1 MTMTAPDDRISALH
15 SLISQSGLFDAV
27 WYASRLPACERETD
41 DLIRH
46 FLTEGTRRQRDP
58 GPLFNTARYLKQCW
72 HLRPGTDNAL
82 VHYLTHGIE
91 EGRIVEGVHDQLLH
105 NDRQATVPTRLTAFP
120 APLPRIAVVVHAF
133 YPDVLEHSIQPR
145 LKHFGCA
152 YSLLITTDSEE
163 KAASIGQMIADSLPD
178 ALSFIRVTPNRGR
191 NFGPLLSCWR
201 NALLEHDLFLHL
213 HTKKSLYTGSDQ
225 QEWRDTLLDT
235 LLPTQQ
241 GVAGIVRRFMEDEA
255 LGVLQPAPGPTVP
268 WWAWTWLTNKAAA
281 RPLLKRLNIT
291 PPDGY
296 FDYPAGGMFWARSQA
311 LAPLLGLPWSPDDF
325 PEESGQTDGTTAHVI
340 ERCIGLVA
348 RSTDYRLDEYD
359 RSAGLIRV
367 GYGRRNLDLYE
378 RQTPKDLATAIHT
391 ATTVSFDLFD
401 TLLTRI
407 ALTPDTIHHAVADR
421 LVRTF
426 PQLTPSGENFLSL
439 RKQAEHAA
447 REALFGTDDVTL
459 NDIYTA
465 LATQTGWPDEA
476 LALARSE
483 EVRIDQNVLRP
494 RPAVMDALR
503 LARAEG
509 KRTLLVS
516 DTYLTRIELDPV
528 LDRTGIL
535 PLIDEIY
542 LSSARFAR
550 KDRGDMWDLLR
561 ATEQTDTLLHIGD
574 NEQADIQRTAD
585 LRIRHHHVLS
595 GLNMLRLSPLASHV
609 FDCLSSPP
617 GTSPRHAEQR
627 RLAGDILLGPLVSNL
642 FASPFLDPGTPGSH
656 AASLTTPITLTAPET
671 VGRVL
676 LGPLLTTFLARLALH
691 PALAGLEHL
700 HFLSREGHFL
710 CRLYTHLREHWLP
723 HLPEASVFPVSRR
736 VAISA
741 AQAVRFDPEIL
752 FHSGDGYRGSMADLL
767 AARLGVI
774 VPDNDSLHDLIVS
787 LPEDRATTRNL
798 TRLLRDA
805 ILQQAHTSRNE
816 LLAWAA
822 SQGIE
827 ATAEIRRGVVDVGY
841 GGTIQR
847 HLQTALNGPFTGFY
861 MAAEPDM
868 RRVEKT
874 GGLAFGLLA
883 NDEQA
888 GAFRQEASIF
898 LESILTA
905 PHGQVTGYDTSVSP
919 PQPRFAAA
927 GLSQQNFMVLTRIIN
942 GAEEYLSDLLES
954 YGPCVLHALQHGAAA
969 SLAPLTALRSGAIRL
984 SPAVSDVLFTED
996 AFCGRGEIRAMDE
1009 CLPDRTEKISE
1020 K

>member
-1 MTMTAPDDRISALH
+1 MTTTAPDDRISTLH
-15 SLISQSGLFDAV
+15 SLISQSGLFDAA
-27 WYASRLPACERETD
+27 WYASRLPACERDTD

-46 FLTEGTRRQRDP
+46 FLTEGTQRQLDP
-58 GPLFNTARYLKQCW
+58 GPLFDTACYLKQCW
-72 HLRPGTDNAL
+72 HLQPGMDNAL
-82 VHYLTHGIE
+82 VHYLTYGIE
-91 EGRIVEGVHDQLLH
+91 EGRIVEGVHDQQRH
-105 NDRQATVPTRLTAFP
+105 NDRQATVPTRLTTFP
-120 APLPRIAVVVHAF
+120 TPLPRIAVVIHVF
-133 YPDVLEHSIQPR
+133 YPDVLEHSILPR
-145 LKHFGCA
+145 LRHFGCA
-152 YSLLITTDSEE
+152 LSLLVTTDSEE
-163 KAASIGQMIADSLPD
+163 KAAHIGQLIADALPD
-178 ALSFIRVTPNRGR
+178 SQYFIRVTLNRGR

-201 NALLEHDLFLHL
+201 NALLDHDVFLHL
-213 HTKKSLYTGSDQ
+213 HTKKSLYTGSEQ

-241 GVAGIVRRFMEDEA
+241 GVAGILQHFMDDET
-255 LGVLQPAPGPTVP
+255 LGVLQPAPGPAVP
-268 WWAWTWLTNKAAA
+268 CWAWTWLTNKAVA

-296 FDYPAGGMFWARSQA
+296 FDYPAGGMFWARSSA
-311 LAPLLGLPWSPDDF
+311 LAPLLDLPWSPDDF
-325 PEESGQTDGTTAHVI
+325 PEESGQTDGTTAHAI

-348 RSTDYRLDEYD
+348 RSTGHRLDEYD

-378 RQTPKDLATAIHT
+378 RLTPKDLTAAIRT

-426 PQLTPSGENFLSL
+426 PRLTPSGEDFLPL

-447 REALFGTDDVTL
+447 REALFGIDDVTL
-459 NDIYTA
+459 NDIYAA
-465 LATQTGWPDEA
+465 LATLTGWPDEA

-494 RPAVMDALR
+494 RPAVIDALR

-516 DTYLTRIELDPV
+516 DTYLTRAELDPV
-528 LDRTGIL
+528 LERTGIL
-535 PLIDEIY
+535 SLIDEIY
-542 LSSARFAR
+542 LSSERLAR

-561 ATEQTDTLLHIGD
+561 ATEQTGTLLHIGD

-595 GLNMLRLSPLASHV
+595 GLNMLRLSPLAPHV

-617 GTSPRHAEQR
+617 GTSPRHAEQQ

-642 FASPFLDPGTPGSH
+642 FASPFLNPGTSGSH
-656 AASLTTPITLTAPET
+656 AASLTTPITLTSPET

-691 PALAGLEHL
+691 PALADLKHL

-710 CRLYTHLREHWLP
+710 CRLYTHLRTRWLP

-767 AARLGVI
+767 TARLGVT
-774 VPDNDSLHDLIVS
+774 VPADDSLHDMIVS

-798 TRLLRDA
+798 TLLLRET
-805 ILQQAHTSRNE
+805 ILRQAQTSRDE

-822 SQGIE
+822 SQGI
-827 ATAEIRRGVVDVGY
+827 TAGAETRRGVVDIGY

-847 HLQTALNGPFTGFY
+847 HLQTALSVPFTGFY
-861 MAAEPDM
+861 MATEPGM

-883 NDEQA
+883 NGEQA
-888 GAFRQEASIF
+888 GAFRQDASIF

-905 PHGQVTGYDTSVSP
+905 PHGQVTGYDISTSSP
-919 PQPRFAAA
+919 LPRFAAA
-927 GLSQQNFMVLTRIIN
+927 GLSQQNFTVLTRIIN
-942 GAEEYLSDLLES
+942 GAEEYLTDLLES
-954 YGPCVLHALQHGAAA
+954 YGPCVLHALQHGTTVA
-969 SLAPLTALRSGAIRL
+969 LAPLSAFRSGAIRL
-984 SPAVSDVLFTED
+984 SSGLSDVLFTED
-996 AFCGRGEIRAMDE
+996 AFCGRGEIRAMEE
-1009 CLPDRTEKISE
+1009 CLPDRAEKISE

>member
-1 MTMTAPDDRISALH
+1 MSRENPNNRDSLLH
-15 SLISQSGLFDAV
+15 RLVAGSSLFDAA
-27 WYASRLPACERETD
+27 WYVSRLSPSERHDGDHIE
-41 DLIRH
+41 H
-46 FLTEGTRRQRDP
+46 FLTKGTLRQLDP
-58 GPLFNTARYLKQCW
+58 GPLFNTTRYLKQCW
-72 HLRPGTDNAL
+72 HLRPGMDNAL
-82 VHYLTHGIE
+82 VHYLTHGMQ
-91 EGRIVEGVHDQLLH
+91 EGRSVEGVHDRLRQ
-105 NDRQATVPTRLTAFP
+105 NDRGMTVPTCLCPFP
-120 APLPRIAVVVHAF
+120 APLPRIAVAIHVF
-133 YPDVLEHSIQPR
+133 YPDVLEHDILPR

-152 YSLLITTDSEE
+152 HSLLITTDSEE
-163 KAASIGQMIADSLPD
+163 KATHIEQLIADGLPD
-178 ALSFIRVTPNRGR
+178 AQRFIRVTPNRGR
-191 NFGPLLSCWR
+191 NFGPFLSCWR

-213 HTKKSLYTGSDQ
+213 HTKKSLYTGSEQ

-241 GVAGIVRRFMEDEA
+241 GIAGIIQRFVDDKE

-268 WWAWTWLTNKAAA
+268 WWAWTWLTNKNAA
-281 RPLLKRLNIT
+281 RPLLERLNIT

-296 FDYPAGGMFWARSQA
+296 FDYPAGGMFWARSRA
-311 LAPLLGLPWSPDDF
+311 LAPLLELPWSPDDF
-325 PEESGQTDGTTAHVI
+325 PEESGQTDGTVAHAI

-348 RSTDYRLDEYD
+348 HSTGHRLDEYD

-378 RQTPKDLATAIHT
+378 RLTLKDLAAAIRD
-391 ATTVSFDLFD
+391 AETVSFDLFD

-426 PQLTPSGENFLSL
+426 PTLSPSGEDFLPL
-439 RKQAEHAA
+439 RKQAEYAA

-459 NDIYTA
+459 NDIYAA
-465 LATQTGWPDEA
+465 LATLTGWPDEA
-476 LALARSE
+476 LTLARSE

-509 KRTLLVS
+509 RRTLLVS
-516 DTYLTRIELDPV
+516 DTYLTRAELDPV

-535 PLIDEIY
+535 PLIDGIY
-542 LSSARFAR
+542 LSSERLAR

-595 GLNMLRLSPLASHV
+595 GLNMLRLSPLAPHV
-609 FDCLSSPP
+609 FDSLASPP
-617 GTSPRHAEQR
+617 GTSPRHTEQR
-627 RLAGDILLGPLVSNL
+627 RLAGDILLGPLVSEL
-642 FASPFLDPGTPGSH
+642 FASPFLEPGTPGSH
-656 AASLTTPITLTAPET
+656 AASLTTPITLTSPET

-710 CRLYTHLREHWLP
+710 CRLYTHLRTHWLP
-723 HLPEASVFPVSRR
+723 HLPEASVFPISRR

-741 AQAVRFDPEIL
+741 SQAARFDPGSL
-752 FHSGDGYRGSMADLL
+752 FHAGDGYRGSMADLL
-767 AARLGVI
+767 AARLGVV
-774 VPDNDSLHDLIVS
+774 VPATDPLHDLIVA
-787 LPEDRATTRNL
+787 LPEDRGTVRNL
-798 TRLLRDA
+798 TLLLRET
-805 ILQQAHTSRNE
+805 ILQQARTTRDE
-816 LLAWAA
+816 LQAWAA
-822 SQGIE
+822 SQGIDGD
-827 ATAEIRRGVVDVGY
+827 TEIRRGVVDVGY

-847 HLQTALNGPFTGFY
+847 HLQTALDVSFTGFY
-861 MAAEPDM
+861 IAAEPGM

-883 NDEQA
+883 SGERA
-888 GAFRQEASIF
+888 LAFRHEASIF
-898 LESILTA
+898 LEAILTA
-905 PHGQVTGYDTSVSP
+905 PHGQVTGYDTSVTP
-919 PQPRFAAA
+919 PRPRFASG
-927 GLSQQNFMVLTRIIN
+927 GLSQQNFPILERIID
-942 GAEEYLSDLLES
+942 GAEAYLTDLLDS
-954 YGPCVLHALQHGAAA
+954 YGPSVLQALQHGEAAA
-969 SLAPLTALRSGAIRL
+969 LAPLSALQRGAIRL
-984 SPAVSDVLFTED
+984 SSEISGALFTED
-996 AFCGRGEIRAMDE
+996 AFCGRGEISVINEGFPGDA
-1009 CLPDRTEKISE
+1009 EKISE

>member
-1 MTMTAPDDRISALH
+1 MTSTVPDDRISTLH
-15 SLISQSGLFDAV
+15 SLISRSGLFDAA
-27 WYASRLPACERETD
+27 WYASRLPPCERDTD

-46 FLTEGTRRQRDP
+46 FLTEGTRRQLDP
-58 GPLFNTARYLKQCW
+58 GPLFSTSCYLKHCW

-82 VHYLTHGIE
+82 EHYLTDGIE
-91 EGRIVEGVHDQLLH
+91 EGRSVEGAHDRLLH
-105 NDRQATVPTRLTAFP
+105 NDQQDTVPTRLSAFP
-120 APLPRIAVVVHAF
+120 SPCPRIAVAVHVF
-133 YPDVLEHSIQPR
+133 YPDVLEHSILPR
-145 LKHFGCA
+145 LKYFGCP

-163 KAASIGQMIADSLPD
+163 KSDHIGTLIADHLPD
-178 ALSFIRVTPNRGR
+178 VQCFIRVAPNRGR

-213 HTKKSLYTGSDQ
+213 HTKKSLYTGTEQ
-225 QEWRDTLLDT
+225 KEWRDTLLDT

-241 GVAGIVRRFMEDEA
+241 GVAGILRRFMEDEA
-255 LGVLQPAPGPTVP
+255 LGVLQPAPGPAVP
-268 WWAWTWLTNKAAA
+268 WWAWTWLTSKAAA

-296 FDYPAGGMFWARSQA
+296 FDYPAGGMFWARSGA
-311 LAPLLGLPWSPDDF
+311 LAPLLELPWSSEDF
-325 PEESGQTDGTTAHVI
+325 PEESGQTDGTTAHAI

-348 RSTDYRLDEYD
+348 RSTGHRLDEYD
-359 RSAGLIRV
+359 RSAGLVRV

-378 RQTPKDLATAIHT
+378 RLTPKDLGAAIHA

-426 PQLTPSGENFLSL
+426 PELAPSGEEFLSL

-465 LATQTGWPDEA
+465 LATLTGWPDEA
-476 LALARSE
+476 LTLARSE

-494 RPAVMDALR
+494 RPVVVEALR

-509 KRTLLVS
+509 KRTLIVS
-516 DTYLTRIELDPV
+516 DTYLTRAELDPV
-528 LDRTGIL
+528 LERTGIL
-535 PLIDEIY
+535 PLIDGIY
-542 LSSARFAR
+542 LSSECLAR

-561 ATEQTDTLLHIGD
+561 ATEQTDTLLHVGD

-595 GLNMLRLSPLASHV
+595 GLNMLRLSPLAPHV
-609 FDCLSSPP
+609 FDCLASPP
-617 GTSPRHAEQR
+617 DTARRHAEQR
-627 RLAGDILLGPLVSNL
+627 RLAGDILLGPLVSEL
-642 FASPFLDPGTPGSH
+642 FASPFLEPGTPGSH
-656 AASLTTPITLTAPET
+656 AASLTTPITLTSPET

-676 LGPLLTTFLARLALH
+676 LGPLLATFLARLALH

-710 CRLYTHLREHWLP
+710 CRLYTLLRTRWLP
-723 HLPEASVFPVSRR
+723 HLPEGTVFPISRR

-741 AQAVRFDPEIL
+741 SQAARFDPESL
-752 FHSGDGYRGSMADLL
+752 FHAGDGYRGSMADLL

-774 VPDNDSLHDLIVS
+774 VPATDPLHDMIVA

-798 TRLLRDA
+798 TLLLRET
-805 ILQQAHTSRNE
+805 ILQQARTTRDE
-816 LLAWAA
+816 LQAWAA
-822 SQGIE
+822 SKGIQVG
-827 ATAEIRRGVVDVGY
+827 TEIRRGVVDIGY

-847 HLQTALNGPFTGFY
+847 HLQTALDVSFTGFY
-861 MAAEPDM
+861 MAAEPGT
-868 RRVEKT
+868 RRAEKT

-883 NDEQA
+883 SGERA
-888 GAFRQEASIF
+888 VAFRHEASIF
-898 LESILTA
+898 LEAILTA
-905 PHGQVTGYDTSVSP
+905 PHGQVTGYDTSVIP
-919 PQPRFAAA
+919 LRPRFAPG
-927 GLSQQNFMVLTRIIN
+927 GLSQQNFPMLERIID
-942 GAEEYLSDLLES
+942 GAEAYLTDLLDS
-954 YGPCVLHALQHGAAA
+954 YGPSVLQALQHGEAAA
-969 SLAPLTALRSGAIRL
+969 LAPLSALQSGAIRL
-984 SPAVSDVLFTED
+984 SPEISGALFTED
-996 AFCGRGEIRAMDE
+996 VFCGRGEIPAINEDF
-1009 CLPDRTEKISE
+1009 PGNAEKISE